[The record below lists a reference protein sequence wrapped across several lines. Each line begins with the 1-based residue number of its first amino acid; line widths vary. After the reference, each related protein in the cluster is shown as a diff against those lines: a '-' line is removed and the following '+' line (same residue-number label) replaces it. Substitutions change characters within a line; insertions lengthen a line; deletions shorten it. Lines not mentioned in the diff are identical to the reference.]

1 MKEYQRR
8 NIETTPAQNY
18 ECFLRT
24 LPFQSLKPSDG
35 LSRNFILSKQVQ
47 HPFVKKDLFRFSP
60 QKLEK
65 TYRDETSRDLLYWT
79 LNSYITGIVYSKT
92 NKRHKIE

>member
-1 MKEYQRR
+1 MPFTDFALPEP
-8 NIETTPAQNY
+8 ETFRCP
-18 ECFLRT
+18 C
-24 LPFQSLKPSDG
+24 

-65 TYRDETSRDLLYWT
+65 TYRDETSRDLLYWA

-92 NKRHKIE
+92 NKRHKID